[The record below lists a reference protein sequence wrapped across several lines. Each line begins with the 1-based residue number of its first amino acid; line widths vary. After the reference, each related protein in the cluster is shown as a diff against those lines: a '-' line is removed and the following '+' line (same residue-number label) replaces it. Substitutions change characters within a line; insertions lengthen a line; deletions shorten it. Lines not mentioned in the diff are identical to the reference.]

1 MEFIGADP
9 EHPVTTPRGWIRY
22 STDTNN
28 VGATFTSKETT
39 TVTSIEKPANFTLN
53 FSNKEYALSVRDAEK
68 TKIQSGSQ
76 RIMGWTLLLKV
87 IIL

>member
-68 TKIQSGSQ
+68 QKSRVVPSA
-76 RIMGWTLLLKV
+76 
-87 IIL
+87 